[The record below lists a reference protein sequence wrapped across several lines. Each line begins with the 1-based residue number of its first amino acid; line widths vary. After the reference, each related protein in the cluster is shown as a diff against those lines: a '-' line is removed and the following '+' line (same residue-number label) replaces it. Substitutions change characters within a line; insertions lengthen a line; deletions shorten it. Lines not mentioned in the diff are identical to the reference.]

1 MGAWGYGYCDN
12 DTACDFL
19 GELSLYEVDK
29 TALSKLSILKI
40 KKMINELADY
50 INNAKDKDADDNAY
64 YLRACIGWLS
74 KHPRVSL
81 SYMSFSDYKKTIRK
95 GISRLRNEVLAN
107 KEFIS
112 SWKEPNNY
120 RLQVYND
127 IRRAKAIYFKP
138 KQEILKLR
146 VS

>member
-50 INNAKDKDADDNAY
+50 INHAKDKDAE
-64 YLRACIGWLS
+64 
-74 KHPRVSL
+74 
-81 SYMSFSDYKKTIRK
+81 
-95 GISRLRNEVLAN
+95 RLRNRIELENALDWY
-107 KEFIS
+107 KFA
-112 SWKEPNNY
+112 Y
-120 RLQVYND
+120 LT
-127 IRRAKAIYFKP
+127 
-138 KQEILKLR
+138 EIKGIDE
-146 VS
+146 